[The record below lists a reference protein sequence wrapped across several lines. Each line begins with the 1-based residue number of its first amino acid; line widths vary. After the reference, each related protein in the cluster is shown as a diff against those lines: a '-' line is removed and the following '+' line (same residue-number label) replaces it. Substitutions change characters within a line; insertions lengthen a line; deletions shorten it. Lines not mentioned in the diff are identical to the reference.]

1 MREHR
6 VLLIEDNDVDAAIFT
21 RCVEAMPGYRVVR
34 VRSLEGA
41 EEAVERLGGA
51 WFDLVAVDLTL
62 PDAMDLEAIH
72 FARTQIPQAVC
83 VAVTA
88 RDPDEVDERAL
99 RAGAAD
105 LLEKGR
111 MNLRGVQRAISHA
124 IERNEL
130 VRRQLESER
139 NLRSVLA
146 AWTDALFVLD
156 DAGRPVF
163 SNDAAAALA
172 PVVLDAGAD
181 HRLKLD
187 LRQGDVLQ
195 TDIRLPGGDTI
206 PVEARAWGITWA
218 DAPATVVVLRDIR
231 AERAAE
237 RTRAL
242 AELGRGALKGVHDI
256 GNRVTALQASIV
268 DAQAALG
275 DLPGTAAGPLGET
288 LQRMERSVEQIA
300 QVVRSS
306 REDASKVRER
316 RLVVDL
322 SALVRSCCQDLRAT
336 LEADADLRLQLLP
349 QVEVLGDPAQLT
361 RVVDNLLRNAAEA
374 LRDAPDGAHEI
385 RVQVRLEDGVAV
397 LEVED
402 TGPGIPEH
410 LRDRL
415 FEEGVTGKQHGTGLG
430 LASVQRVV
438 QSHQGTVEVDSA
450 RGAGACFRV
459 KLPARGPRLTGLRV
473 LLLEDQADV
482 ARANERILGER
493 YRVTVVHDGL
503 TGLALLEEDDDF
515 HVVLCDLDM
524 PGLDG
529 RGFHERL
536 LAERPAL
543 AERVIFCSGG
553 AATPELEDFLRQA
566 GRPVLHKPLDL
577 ASAILALETVASRTE
592 AGDPAR

>member
-1 MREHR
+1 MRDHR

-21 RCVEAMPGYRVVR
+21 RCVEAMPGYQVVR
-34 VRSLEGA
+34 VRSLEQA
-41 EEAVERLGGA
+41 EETVERLGGA

-111 MNLRGVQRAISHA
+111 MNLRGIQRAISHA

-146 AWTDALFVLD
+146 AWSEALYVVD
-156 DAGRPVF
+156 EDRQVVF

-172 PVVLDAGAD
+172 PGVLDTEPGP
-181 HRLKLD
+181 RLRLD
-187 LRQGDVLQ
+187 LRPGDVLQ
-195 TDIRLPGGDTI
+195 TDVRLPGGETV
-206 PVEARAWGITWA
+206 PAEARAWGITWA
-218 DAPATVVVLRDIR
+218 DRPATVVVLRDIR

-256 GNRVTALQASIV
+256 GNRVTALRASIA
-268 DAQAALG
+268 DARATLPAVAREAA
-275 DLPGTAAGPLGET
+275 PT
-288 LQRMERSVEQIA
+288 LEATLERMERSVEQIA
-300 QVVRSS
+300 HVVRSS
-306 REDASKVRER
+306 REDATKVRAR

-322 SALVRSCCQDLRAT
+322 GALVRSCCQDLRAA
-336 LEADADLRLQLLP
+336 LEADADLRLQLHP
-349 QVEVLGDPAQLT
+349 RVEVLGDPADLT

-374 LRDAPDGAHEI
+374 LAEAPEGDHEI
-385 RVQVRLEDGVAV
+385 RVQVSLVDGDAV

-402 TGPGIPEH
+402 TGPGIPAH
-410 LRDRL
+410 LRDHL
-415 FEEGVTGKQHGTGLG
+415 FDEGVTGKVQGTGLG
-430 LASVQRVV
+430 LASVRRVV
-438 QSHQGTVEVDSA
+438 EAHAGTVEVRSEP
-450 RGAGACFRV
+450 GAGACFRV
-459 KLPARGPRLTGLRV
+459 RLPARGPSLAGIRV

-482 ARANERILGER
+482 ARANERLLGER
-493 YRVTVVHDGL
+493 YRVSVVHDGAA
-503 TGLALLEEDDDF
+503 GLELLADDDDF
-515 HVVLCDLDM
+515 HVLLCDLDM

-529 RGFHERL
+529 RAFFEHL
-536 LAERPAL
+536 QVAHPAL
-543 AERVIFCSGG
+543 TERVVFCSGG
-553 AATPELEDFLRQA
+553 AATSELEDFLA
-566 GRPVLHKPLDL
+566 STARPVLHKPLDL
-577 ASAILALETVASRTE
+577 GHAIQTIEDVASRTVG
-592 AGDPAR
+592 AA